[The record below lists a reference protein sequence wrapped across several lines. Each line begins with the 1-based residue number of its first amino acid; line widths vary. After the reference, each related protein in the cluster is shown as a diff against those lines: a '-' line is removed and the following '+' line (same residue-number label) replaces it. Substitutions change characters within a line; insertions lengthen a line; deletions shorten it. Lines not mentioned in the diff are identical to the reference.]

1 MPCSLE
7 RNDEGVFVGPKGKKV
22 RIDVRSDTPASLVQ
36 LFYAGEKDGEPPFE
50 FTIKAG
56 KQKLL
61 IVAAGMGGPQRMKIV
76 ELSGAEV
83 CPLRNF
89 FWSNT
94 NFSTLLDIEGV

>member
-1 MPCSLE
+1 MACSLE
-7 RNDEGVFVGPKGKKV
+7 RNDEGVFVGPTGRKV
-22 RIDVRSDTPASLVQ
+22 RIDVRSDKPAALVQ
-36 LFYAGEKDGEPPFE
+36 LFYAGEQDGEPPFE

-61 IVAAGMGGPQRMKIV
+61 IVAAGVDRPQRMKIV
-76 ELSGAEV
+76 ELSGAAV